1 MSAGA
6 AHYSDRLSRL
16 QLPKKARGASASAP
30 AAMIRKE
37 QKHIEAAIRESLK
50 DSQPSQPEERAAV
63 SAQASSPR
71 RPNTAGNSSPKYT
84 MVDDTPSTSGGQR
97 KPPVKQSRGRKIV
110 LNSDEESGDSEE
122 DAEAVSDSGSEFS
135 EDEEAESASES
146 DADSSDVADS
156 KEEEDIKPAA
166 KRQKK
171 GAAAQRA
178 SVPAQ
183 KKAPAAAAKKAPA
196 KSTAQAKGNAA
207 NQRAA
212 ASCPAATAATK
223 GPAAAAPAAASAG
236 APRKSPPSK
245 GKAKPLQPSSAP
257 NQLLPPAVAPQ
268 KAAASKPSVPEGQ
281 VHTPAAHVGRHV
293 SLAKGPAAEALVAA
307 HTTATAPPG
316 PAARTGTPPGTATP
330 VQKVAAAG
338 ALKRATPLSGSLK
351 GILASGPQFRVSG
364 LRRAGGI
371 KLHNVG
377 LNKKP

>member
-6 AHYSDRLSRL
+6 AQNADRLSRL
-16 QLPKKARGASASAP
+16 QLPKKARGSPASAP

-37 QKHIEAAIRESLK
+37 QKQIEAAIRESLK

-71 RPNTAGNSSPKYT
+71 RPNTAGNSSPKDT
-84 MVDDTPSTSGGQR
+84 MVDDTPSTSRGKR

-110 LNSDEESGDSEE
+110 MDNDDESGSSDE
-122 DAEAVSDSGSEFS
+122 DAGAMSDSGSEFS

-156 KEEEDIKPAA
+156 EEEEDIKPAA

-171 GAAAQRA
+171 GAAAQRTSA
-178 SVPAQ
+178 PAQ
-183 KKAPAAAAKKAPA
+183 KKQPAAAAKKVPA
-196 KSTAQAKGNAA
+196 RSTAQVKGNAA

-212 ASCPAATAATK
+212 ASCPAATAAAK
-223 GPAAAAPAAASAG
+223 RAATAAPAAAASAR
-236 APRKSPPSK
+236 AARKTPPSR

-257 NQLLPPAVAPQ
+257 NQLSAAAVAPQ
-268 KAAASKPSVPEGQ
+268 KAVPSKPLVPEAQ
-281 VHTPAAHVGRHV
+281 VHTPAANVGGNVRV
-293 SLAKGPAAEALVAA
+293 SAQGPAAKALVTAQI
-307 HTTATAPPG
+307 TATAP
-316 PAARTGTPPGTATP
+316 TGTPPGTATP
-330 VQKVAAAG
+330 VQKVAAAAG
-338 ALKRATPLSGSLK
+338 ALKRATPMPGSLK

-377 LNKKP
+377 SNQKP